1 MNLKKALPIFLAFL
15 LMLVSVNAY
24 ATQPSKVKYDGET
37 LFRGIIF
44 GQGPVAHLF
53 PEIWTKDL
61 LSKVNQ
67 KETKQVIDHLVARMK
82 AKSPSYFAEF
92 ERAVYSG
99 DHLKINKAIDK
110 GGQILDQVIKEDER
124 RVKSGKEGYG
134 TGQCVLYVAYA
145 AAAISAAA
153 IYSHIVALNAGGAV
167 TIYLAVAVSKY
178 FWVGDKPNEL
188 ALQKEMLINNIVERL
203 ATQ

>member
-67 KETKQVIDHLVARMK
+67 KETNTWLR
-82 AKSPSYFAEF
+82 
-92 ERAVYSG
+92 G
-99 DHLKINKAIDK
+99 
-110 GGQILDQVIKEDER
+110 
-124 RVKSGKEGYG
+124 
-134 TGQCVLYVAYA
+134 
-145 AAAISAAA
+145 
-153 IYSHIVALNAGGAV
+153 
-167 TIYLAVAVSKY
+167 
-178 FWVGDKPNEL
+178 
-188 ALQKEMLINNIVERL
+188 
-203 ATQ
+203 